1 MKRFFLFLLLLLAAN
16 SISVLLWLTC
26 FFVFDQTFLL
36 SSVYAVATWISV
48 YFGGKWYRTFLLR
61 KENKLTRRDYRY
73 IKQNLKEAKVK
84 IARLR
89 KLIFSVKSLQTLKQ
103 NVEIYRMVRKI
114 YWLTKEE
121 PSRFYQVERFY
132 YQNLDLVVE
141 LTEKYALLAS
151 QPKRNTNV
159 EMVLSETRLTIAELT
174 KQLENDLYD
183 LLKTDIDHLQYEL
196 DVAKHSFKNV
206 GEKIK

>member
-1 MKRFFLFLLLLLAAN
+1 MKRFFLILLLLLAAN

-26 FFVFDQTFLL
+26 FIVFDQTFLL
-36 SSVYAVATWISV
+36 SSVYAAATWMLV
-48 YFGGKWYRTFLLR
+48 YFGGKWCRTFLLR

-73 IKQNLKEAKVK
+73 IKQNLKEAKGK

-103 NVEIYRMVRKI
+103 NFEIYRMVRKI

-121 PSRFYQVERFY
+121 PNRFYQVERFY
-132 YQNLDLVVE
+132 YQNLDLAVE

-151 QPKRNTNV
+151 QPKRNV
-159 EMVLSETRLTIAELT
+159 KLEMVLSETRLTIAELT

-183 LLKTDIDHLQYEL
+183 LLKTDIAHLQYEL
-196 DVAKHSFKNV
+196 DVAKHSFNNA

>member
-1 MKRFFLFLLLLLAAN
+1 MKRFLLFLLLLLAAN

-26 FFVFDQTFLL
+26 FIVFDQTFLL
-36 SSVYAVATWISV
+36 SSVYAAATWNLV
-48 YFGGKWYRTFLLR
+48 YFGGKWYKTFLLR
-61 KENKLTRRDYRY
+61 KENKLTRQEYRY

-84 IARLR
+84 IVRLR
-89 KLIFSVKSLQTLKQ
+89 KAIFSVKSLQTLKQ
-103 NVEIYRMVRKI
+103 NMDIYRMARKI

-121 PSRFYQVERFY
+121 PNRFYQVERFY

-151 QPKRNTNV
+151 QPKRNPKL
-159 EMVLSETRLTIAELT
+159 EMVLSETRLTIGELA
-174 KQLENDLYD
+174 KQLEKDLYD

-196 DVAKHSFKNV
+196 DVAKHSFKNA